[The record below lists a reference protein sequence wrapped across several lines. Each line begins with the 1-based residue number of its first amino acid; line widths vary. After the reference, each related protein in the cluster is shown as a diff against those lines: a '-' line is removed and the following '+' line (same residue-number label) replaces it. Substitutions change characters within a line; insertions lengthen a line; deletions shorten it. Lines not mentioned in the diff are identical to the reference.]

1 MSKLFRNL
9 QKVLYRTAPW
19 VPHLVTAS
27 GLLFGFLS
35 IVAIFESQH
44 RTALI
49 WMTAAVVSDAVDGT
63 LARKLKSADKLP
75 DFDGRMLDEIVDYIT
90 YVMVPIFFIY
100 KANLIPSTS
109 NNWIL
114 PAILIASAYQFAQA
128 NAKTHD
134 NFFTGFPSYWNVA
147 VFYMLLL
154 NSGPITNLILL
165 IILTTLIF
173 VPIKYYYPSRNTK
186 HKFTIM
192 SLTLIWGISG
202 ISLIITYPT
211 IYPIPLWISI
221 LCSTYYVVIS
231 IYNTLQTNPITPPT
245 NSSMDNT

>member
-1 MSKLFRNL
+1 MSNHMHNL
-9 QKVLYRTAPW
+9 QKVLSITAPW
-19 VPHLVTAS
+19 IPHLVTAS

-35 IVAIFESQH
+35 IAAIFESQH

-63 LARKLKSADKLP
+63 LARKLKSANKLP
-75 DFDGRMLDEIVDYIT
+75 DFNGKMLDEIVDYIT
-90 YVMVPIFFIY
+90 YVMVPALFIY
-100 KANLIPSTS
+100 KANLIPSIS
-109 NNWIL
+109 NNWML

-134 NFFTGFPSYWNVA
+134 NFFTGFPSYWNIA
-147 VFYMLLL
+147 VFYMLLI
-154 NSGPITNLILL
+154 NSSPITNLILL

-173 VPIKYYYPSRNTK
+173 IPIKYYYPSRNTK
-186 HKFTIM
+186 HKFAIM

-221 LCSTYYVVIS
+221 LCSTYYVALS
-231 IYNTLQTNPITPPT
+231 IYNTLHSKPITPPT

>member
-1 MSKLFRNL
+1 MSKPFRKL
-9 QKVLYRTAPW
+9 QKVLHRTAPW

-35 IVAIFESQH
+35 IVAIFNSQH

-63 LARKLKSADKLP
+63 LARKLKSANKLP
-75 DFDGRMLDEIVDYIT
+75 EFDGKMLDEIVDYIT
-90 YVMVPIFFIY
+90 YVMVPVLFIY

-154 NSGPITNLILL
+154 KSGPTSNFILL

-211 IYPIPLWISI
+211 IYPIPLWISV
-221 LCSTYYVVIS
+221 LCSTYYVAIS
-231 IYNTLQTNPITPPT
+231 IYNTLHSKPITLPP

>member
-1 MSKLFRNL
+1 MSKFFSNL
-9 QKVLYRTAPW
+9 QKALPRAAPW

-35 IVAIFESQH
+35 IAAIFESHH
-44 RTALI
+44 RTALM

-63 LARKLKSADKLP
+63 IARKLNSANKLP
-75 DFDGRMLDEIVDYIT
+75 NFDGKRLDAIVDYIT
-90 YVMVPIFFIY
+90 YVMVPVLFIY
-100 KANLIPSTS
+100 KANLLPYTS
-109 NNWIL
+109 DNWLL
-114 PAILIASAYQFAQA
+114 PAILISSAYQFAQTT
-128 NAKTHD
+128 AKTHD

-154 NSGPITNLILL
+154 KSSPNSNLVLL
-165 IILTTLIF
+165 VVLTTLIF
-173 VPIKYYYPSRNTK
+173 VPIKYYYPSRTTK
-186 HKFTIM
+186 HKFIIM

-221 LCSTYYVVIS
+221 LCSVYYVAIS
-231 IYNTLQTNPITPPT
+231 IYNTLQSKSITLSTNP
-245 NSSMDNT
+245 SVDNT

>member
-100 KANLIPSTS
+100 M
-109 NNWIL
+109 
-114 PAILIASAYQFAQA
+114 Y
-128 NAKTHD
+128 
-134 NFFTGFPSYWNVA
+134 
-147 VFYMLLL
+147 
-154 NSGPITNLILL
+154 
-165 IILTTLIF
+165 
-173 VPIKYYYPSRNTK
+173 
-186 HKFTIM
+186 
-192 SLTLIWGISG
+192 
-202 ISLIITYPT
+202 
-211 IYPIPLWISI
+211 
-221 LCSTYYVVIS
+221 TYYRCFW
-231 IYNTLQTNPITPPT
+231 Y
-245 NSSMDNT
+245 